1 MSDPVQKLFVKSF
14 ITYLKTQIDGQ
25 LLAADA
31 LESLEVAVQCLQ
43 AAFDIGEGD
52 EEPQPATAD
61 STPSGSTSTNTTA
74 VNENDIDLFEM
85 FQSLF
90 IERNPKS
97 LEMAEQIK
105 NEGNRLMK
113 EGKYQEALI
122 QYNRA
127 LTFDPKNPIF
137 YCNRAAACIRLGE
150 NDRAVRDCKSALVYN
165 PNYGK
170 AYGRMGIAYSNLGKY
185 DDAQSAYSK
194 AIELEPDNQDYRT
207 NLEVAINQ
215 RSSMFS
221 TSDATP
227 NLGNQFNE
235 VITAMLGNPE
245 LRQIAAN
252 LQINPNDPA
261 LSRVFETMANATGDS
276 SGLMDLF
283 QTAATRFANFQ
294 QQQQQGGNQNNP
306 SIDPQQPPQS

>member
-14 ITYLKTQIDGQ
+14 IGYLKTQVEGQ

-43 AAFDIGEGD
+43 AAFDIN
-52 EEPQPATAD
+52 EEEEAQAEPVAEA
-61 STPSGSTSTNTTA
+61 TPSGSTAAPTPSLTE
-74 VNENDIDLFEM
+74 NEIDLFEM

-113 EGKYQEALI
+113 EGKYHEALI

-137 YCNRAAACIRLGE
+137 YCNRAAASIRLGE
-150 NDRAVRDCKSALVYN
+150 NERAVRDCKSALVYN
-165 PNYGK
+165 PSYGK
-170 AYGRMGIAYSNLGKY
+170 AYGRMGIAYSNLGKF
-185 DDAQSAYSK
+185 DDAQAAYSK

-207 NLEVAINQ
+207 NLEVAKNQ
-215 RSSMFS
+215 RPVA
-221 TSDATP
+221 TSADPAF
-227 NLGNQFNE
+227 NLGPQLSEAIGAVLSNPALRDIVSNMQINRNDPRLMSLFE
-235 VITAMLGNPE
+235 SMTAATEGGDPE
-245 LRQIAAN
+245 NLVNLFQAAASGFAN
-252 LQINPNDPA
+252 LQQPGANDP
-261 LSRVFETMANATGDS
+261 SR
-276 SGLMDLF
+276 
-283 QTAATRFANFQ
+283 
-294 QQQQQGGNQNNP
+294 
-306 SIDPQQPPQS
+306 QPPQP

>member
-14 ITYLKTQIDGQ
+14 IGYLKTQIDGQ

-43 AAFDIGEGD
+43 AAFEIGEGD
-52 EEPQPATAD
+52 EETQQESGAA
-61 STPSGSTSTNTTA
+61 SGSAQASPS
-74 VNENDIDLFEM
+74 VSENDIDLFEM

-90 IERNPKS
+90 IERNPQS

-113 EGKYQEALI
+113 EGKYHEALI
-122 QYNRA
+122 SYNRA

-170 AYGRMGIAYSNLGKY
+170 AYGRMGIAYSNLGKF
-185 DDAQSAYSK
+185 DDAQAAYSK

-207 NLEVAINQ
+207 NLEVAKNQ
-215 RSSMFS
+215 R
-221 TSDATP
+221 TTTTAA
-227 NLGNQFNE
+227 G
-235 VITAMLGNPE
+235 ITVPE
-245 LRQIAAN
+245 LPFNFGPQFQGTLQQLLSNPALGEIISN
-252 LQINPNDPA
+252 LQRNQTDPR
-261 LSRVFETMANATGDS
+261 LMSLFETITQAEEGDP
-276 SGLMDLF
+276 SGLMNF
-283 QTAATRFANFQ
+283 IQTAASRIENLQ
-294 QQQQQGGNQNNP
+294 QQQQQGDP
-306 SIDPQQPPQS
+306 SRQQQPPQP

>member
-1 MSDPVQKLFVKSF
+1 MTDQVQKLFVKSF
-14 ITYLKTQIDGQ
+14 IGYLKTQVEGQ

-43 AAFDIGEGD
+43 AAFDIGEED
-52 EEPQPATAD
+52 EAQPQSAA
-61 STPSGSTSTNTTA
+61 SGSEVSQSGSAA
-74 VNENDIDLFEM
+74 VTENEIDLFEM

-137 YCNRAAACIRLGE
+137 YCNRAAASIRLGE
-150 NDRAVRDCKSALVYN
+150 NERAVRDCKSALVYN
-165 PNYGK
+165 PSYGK
-170 AYGRMGIAYSNLGKY
+170 AYGRMGIAYSNLGKF
-185 DDAQSAYSK
+185 DDAQAAYSK

-207 NLEVAINQ
+207 NLEVAKNQ
-215 RSSMFS
+215 RP
-221 TSDATP
+221 TA
-227 NLGNQFNE
+227 NEAAFNMAPQLSE
-235 VITAMLGNPE
+235 AIGAMLSNPA
-245 LRQIAAN
+245 LRDIVSNMQVNRNDPRLMSLFESIGAGAGGGFDAESLVSLVQAAASEVAN
-252 LQINPNDPA
+252 LQQSHANDP
-261 LSRVFETMANATGDS
+261 SR
-276 SGLMDLF
+276 
-283 QTAATRFANFQ
+283 
-294 QQQQQGGNQNNP
+294 
-306 SIDPQQPPQS
+306 QPPQP